1 MICGGLGG
9 AKEMGETMT
18 GWLDYFVSYEKNRN
32 MSMIQQEGDFFVL
45 KIRKDLAD
53 SAYLQRFV
61 KLLEFRALAKQNH
74 MSQAEAAQL
83 ADEVKQSG
91 WAQHRDDFMQ
101 GVER

>member
-1 MICGGLGG
+1 
-9 AKEMGETMT
+9 
-18 GWLDYFVSYEKNRN
+18 

-45 KIRKDLAD
+45 KIRKDLTD

-61 KLLEFRALAKQNH
+61 KLLEFRALARRNH

-91 WAQHRDDFMQ
+91 WAQHGDDFMQ

>member
-1 MICGGLGG
+1 
-9 AKEMGETMT
+9 MT
-18 GWLDYFVSYEKNRN
+18 GWLDFFVSYEKNRD

-61 KLLEFRALAKQNH
+61 KLLEFRALAKQNQ
-74 MSQAEAAQL
+74 MSEKEAAIL

-91 WAQHRDDFMQ
+91 WAQHGDRFMQ
-101 GVER
+101 GIER